1 MSIAVTGAS
10 GRLGSRI
17 IDALRAAD
25 HPEAQ
30 SPPIVALTRA
40 NDSVT
45 RTGVEVREADYAQ
58 PEAMSRALAGVNT
71 LVLISAPVKTGVDRV
86 QLHRNAIQAAQDAG
100 VRCVLYTSVI
110 GNGDE
115 AGTWYAETQEV
126 NRIAEQDLKN
136 SGLHW
141 IICRNGLY
149 LDLDLM
155 HLRAAGPDGVY
166 SNNAGT
172 GRCGYIAISELA
184 FAIARLAL
192 EAQHGRGTNRSL
204 NLIGETVS
212 QQELVALA
220 NQVFDLQVRYV
231 PIDEAANV
239 ERLMAHPM
247 IARRGI
253 EVARMLTGC
262 FQCMSRGAFDVEPQF
277 HLAAGRPAKPLT
289 QQMSELAPL

>member
-1 MSIAVTGAS
+1 MSIAVSGAS

-17 IDALRAAD
+17 IEALLALD
-25 HPEAQ
+25 DPEK
-30 SPPIVALTRA
+30 PPLIALSRDTSSMSFA
-40 NDSVT
+40 
-45 RTGVEVREADYAQ
+45 GVNVRQADYAQ
-58 PEAMSRALAGVNT
+58 PDQMTSALAGVEV
-71 LVLISAPVKTGVDRV
+71 LVLISAPVKAGVDRV
-86 QLHRNAIQAAQDAG
+86 QLHRNAIQAAQEAG
-100 VRCVLYTSVI
+100 VGCVLYTSVI

-115 AGTWYAETQEV
+115 SGTWYAETQEV
-126 NRIAEQDLKN
+126 NRVTERDLMD
-136 SGLHW
+136 SGLRW

-184 FAIARLAL
+184 FAIARLTL
-192 EAQHGRGTNRSL
+192 EAHQGRGTNRTV
-204 NLIGETVS
+204 NLIGETVT

-220 NQVFDLQVRYV
+220 NQVFGMEVRYQ
-231 PIDEAANV
+231 PISEAANV
-239 ERLMAHPM
+239 DRLMAHPM
-247 IARRGI
+247 IARRGL

-277 HLAAGRPAKPLT
+277 HLAAGRPAKPLA
-289 QQMSELAPL
+289 QQMSELDPL